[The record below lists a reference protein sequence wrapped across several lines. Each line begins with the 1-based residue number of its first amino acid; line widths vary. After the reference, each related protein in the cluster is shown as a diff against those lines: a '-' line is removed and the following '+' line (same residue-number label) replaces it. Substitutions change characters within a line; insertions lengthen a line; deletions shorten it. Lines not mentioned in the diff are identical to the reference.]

1 MSGTCQQV
9 LGRRRGERE
18 FAFFFNLKLCSL
30 NSDWWTMFDF
40 VRNNKRVMYG
50 ILGLL
55 IVPSF
60 VLVGVD
66 SYQDR
71 GDSGVGVA
79 EVDGRNITQQEWD
92 EAQRRQIDQARQQ
105 MGPQF
110 DQKLFD
116 TPEAKREV
124 LENLV
129 AERAVDAE
137 IARSKL
143 TVSDQSVFKAINAIE
158 TFRKPDGT
166 FDMDGYRAALAAQGM
181 TPEAFD
187 ARMRRDMAIQQLA
200 GSIGATAFVP
210 RSVAERISNI
220 NDQQREVQELVFPIA
235 NYLPQVKV
243 TDDMVKAFYDKNANL
258 FLIPEQVKAEY
269 VVLDSA
275 AVESQVTV
283 SDAEVAQFY
292 NANQKRFTTPEQRTA
307 SHILITNPAGAKP
320 AEAAAAKAKAEAV
333 LAEVRKNP
341 ADFAAIARTQSQ
353 DPGSAANGGD
363 LGPVER
369 GSLVKSVEDAVYGLK
384 EGEVSG
390 IVPSEFG
397 FHIIK
402 VTSVTPSSQKT
413 LEAAKAEI
421 AAELSKAKLSK
432 KYSEL
437 AEQFNDI
444 VYENDSSLK
453 PAADKLGLKIQQVD
467 GLTRKPNPAL
477 GDAPYNNEKFLTA
490 LYSTDSIKNKRN
502 TEAVEVAPAVL
513 IAGRVVEFKP
523 ATKRPLAEVEAAI
536 RQRVTQEEALR
547 LARQAGEAKLAA
559 ARASGDAAGFGEP
572 KLISRTQEPTINPAG
587 ALAALKADATKLPA
601 YVGAE
606 LPGVGYGVYRIG
618 KVSQPAQLDQARR
631 SQEAQQIATLV
642 GQTELYNFVEAIK
655 AKAKV
660 KINANAAPTTE

>member
-1 MSGTCQQV
+1 
-9 LGRRRGERE
+9 
-18 FAFFFNLKLCSL
+18 
-30 NSDWWTMFDF
+30 MFDF

-60 VLVGVD
+60 IFVGVD
-66 SYQDR
+66 SYQNS

-79 EVDGRNITQQEWD
+79 EVDGRDITQLEWE

-105 MGPQF
+105 AGPQF
-110 DQKLFD
+110 DQKVYE

-129 AERAVDAE
+129 AERAVNAE
-137 IARSKL
+137 IARGNL
-143 TVSDQSVFKAINAIE
+143 TVSDQSLVKAIQQLE
-158 TFRKPDGT
+158 GFRKPDGT
-166 FDMDGYRAALAAQGM
+166 FDMDAFKAALAAQGM
-181 TPEAFD
+181 TPVVFEE
-187 ARMRRDMAIQQLA
+187 RMRRDMAIQQLA
-200 GSIGATAFVP
+200 GSIGSTAFVP
-210 RSVAERISNI
+210 RSVAERVSNI

-243 TDDMVKAFYDKNANL
+243 TDAMVKAFYDKNANL

-269 VVLDSA
+269 IVLDSA
-275 AVESQVTV
+275 AVESQVSVT
-283 SDAEVAQFY
+283 DAEVAQFY

-341 ADFAAIARTQSQ
+341 ADFAAIAKTQSQ
-353 DPGSAANGGD
+353 DPGSAQNGGD
-363 LGPVER
+363 LGAVER
-369 GSLVKSVEDAVYGLK
+369 GSLVKSVEDAIYGLK

-402 VTSVTPSSQKT
+402 LTALTPTTQKS

-421 AAELSKAKLSK
+421 AAELSKSKLSK

-444 VYENDSSLK
+444 VYEQADSLK
-453 PAADKLGLKIQQVD
+453 PAADKLGLQIQTVD
-467 GLTRKPNPAL
+467 GLTRKPNEAL
-477 GDAPYNNEKFLTA
+477 GAAPYNNEKFLTA
-490 LYSTDSIKNKRN
+490 LYSTDAIKNKRN

-513 IAGRVVEFKP
+513 IAGRVAEFKP

-559 ARASGDAAGFGEP
+559 ARASGDATGFGAST
-572 KLISRTQEPTINPAG
+572 LISRTQEPSINPSG

-618 KVSQPAQLDQARR
+618 KVSQPAQPDQARR
-631 SQEAQQIATLV
+631 SEEAQQISNLV
-642 GQTELYNFVEAIK
+642 GQAELYNYVEALK
-655 AKAKV
+655 AKSKV
-660 KINANAAPTTE
+660 KIKANTAAPKTE